1 VLYLLV
7 NNIGLEAFYDRLTDT
22 LNRLGIDA
30 ASHFPIIRFYSM
42 DGEVASGVKRDNQ
55 STLAGRLDKEAAK
68 AEFGDLTDQF
78 LLGYQKNWPL
88 KV

>member
-1 VLYLLV
+1 
-7 NNIGLEAFYDRLTDT
+7 
-22 LNRLGIDA
+22 
-30 ASHFPIIRFYSM
+30 M